1 MSSATE
7 GIYFGE
13 LVVEGL
19 RCFRE
24 ESRLSLLDRN
34 GKPSMVNVILGN
46 NGFGK
51 TTLLDALEGMQPV
64 WIPGE
69 KGYDN
74 EETEG
79 EVASKESSSKKDS
92 MPPLR
97 PKEIVGK
104 SFPLD
109 LVKRKASYVDGS
121 GLEMCTFYLER
132 AKINVNAKSIGSL
145 HPKAENFYVLDLRL
159 IHFGASRVVQP
170 EKTTLMPIDDDLGRI
185 QRINGLLNPEEY
197 FARLDYLERL
207 DSLRA
212 KLLKQSLIEMYQE
225 VIDGFVGVRVEVN
238 GGSHPKVV
246 IETNLAKVSQREQN
260 LGHQTMMAMVTELF
274 AFLAE
279 SYPESSHPAN
289 ECAVAMIDEID
300 LHLHP
305 SWQQRILS
313 DLHEAFPNVQFIVTT
328 HSPLVV
334 QNASDFNLA
343 ILEGSDGGVRIRNLQ
358 GANLQGWTVE
368 EILEN
373 VMGVKDAS
381 SQEYLNAANDFER
394 AINNRDYDTARNAYE
409 RLKGMLPSNSVKSEI
424 MKLRI
429 EGLSS
434 KKAV

>member
-109 LVKRKASYVDGS
+109 LVKRKANYVDDTGVEICS
-121 GLEMCTFYLER
+121 FGIER
-132 AKINVNAKSIGSL
+132 AKVNVKASTRNPFRKNA
-145 HPKAENFYVLDLRL
+145 EDYYVLDLRL
-159 IHFGASRVVQP
+159 VHFGASRVVHP
-170 EKTTLMPIDDDLGRI
+170 EKTTLLPKDDDPSRFQTI
-185 QRINGLLNPEEY
+185 TRLLNPEEY
-197 FARLDYLERL
+197 FARLDYLGRL
-207 DSLRA
+207 DKPGRA
-212 KLLKQSLIEMYQE
+212 KLLKEALVEMYQK
-225 VIDGFVGVRVEVN
+225 VIDGFVRIWVEN
-238 GGSHPKVV
+238 GGAHPKVM
-246 IETNLAKVSQREQN
+246 IESNLAKVSQREQN

-305 SWQQRILS
+305 TWQQRILS

-394 AINNRDYDTARNAYE
+394 AINNRDHDTAQKAYE
-409 RLKGMLPSNSVKSEI
+409 RLKGMLPNDSVKAEI
-424 MKLRI
+424 MQLRMA
-429 EGLSS
+429 GLSS